1 MAEEL
6 AGLKAGKP
14 GSGDVQTRVET
25 LEKELRETV
34 DDYEAMTKASIEF
47 EKERERFEGIIDSLR
62 DRCEQLETQL
72 NEERISWMGSNNS
85 ASSMGRDGPY
95 ETTSTMVLKNEFK
108 KMMRDTR
115 AENMKILKVGHI
127 FYLIICHFQIAL
139 T

>member
-1 MAEEL
+1 LQLSRLE
-6 AGLKAGKP
+6 
-14 GSGDVQTRVET
+14 SGDVHNRVET
-25 LEKELRETV
+25 LERELRETV

-47 EKERERFEGIIDSLR
+47 EKERERFESMIDSLR

-72 NEERISWMGSNNS
+72 NEERISWMGANNS

-115 AENMKILKVGHI
+115 AENMKILKVSRS
-127 FYLIICHFQIAL
+127 AL
-139 T
+139 QYTSMRPR